1 MNLSFHEIMSL
12 IRKEQQKHS
21 EALKDDSVQANKSYS
36 RDAFFAMREFEKE
49 VRAHFAKKYP

>member
-12 IRKEQQKHS
+12 IKKEQQKHS
-21 EALKDDSVQANKSYS
+21 QALKGDSVQANKGYS

-49 VRAHFAKKYP
+49 VRMHFAKKYP

>member
-12 IRKEQQKHS
+12 IKKEQQKHS
-21 EALKDDSVQANKSYS
+21 KALRDDSVQVNKSYS

-49 VRAHFAKKYP
+49 VRMHFAKKYP